1 MEPITHDPN
10 LCSPTTKPLISLI
23 LMPLNLFHTMH
34 SQCVCIY
41 RQCIHSLYTHTAP
54 AGFDRIVPL
63 EISSRYIL
71 LSWDEPAATNGILV
85 NYTVLVGG
93 VALTTTPP
101 SVLVYNVTSLS
112 PFTGYSFTVQAC
124 TSVGCV
130 ESPVLSL
137 VTDQDSEL
145 LLSVYLNTPTKFLFL
160 SF

>member
-1 MEPITHDPN
+1 MCHEPD
-10 LCSPTTKPLISLI
+10 SL
-23 LMPLNLFHTMH
+23 FYTMQSLYVH
-34 SQCVCIY
+34 AYTQCIY
-41 RQCIHSLYTHTAP
+41 VMLHVCTHTAP

-63 EISSRYIL
+63 EISSRYVL
-71 LSWDEPAATNGILV
+71 LSWDEPAAANGILV
-85 NYTVLVGG
+85 NYTVLLGG
-93 VALTTTPP
+93 VVLTTTPP

-145 LLSVYLNTPTKFLFL
+145 FVSLWVNLTRH
-160 SF
+160 